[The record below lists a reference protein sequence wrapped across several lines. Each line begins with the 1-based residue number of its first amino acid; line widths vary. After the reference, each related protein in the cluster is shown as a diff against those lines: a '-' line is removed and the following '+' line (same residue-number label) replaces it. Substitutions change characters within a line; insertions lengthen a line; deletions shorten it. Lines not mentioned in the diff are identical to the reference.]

1 MNRGTIHLLIYG
13 LLAYWAANARAV
25 TVDNF
30 LALYYTNAQGVLPY
44 RLFIP
49 TNYNAGTRYPLTLFL
64 HGSGERGSDNR
75 IQLRN
80 DGCLVFAS
88 ETNQLV
94 HPSFM
99 VAPQCPANDSWDDLA
114 IGVQVLGMMNALM
127 AEFSI
132 DTNRLYITGLSM
144 GGYGTWY
151 YIAWYPNMYAAAIPM
166 SGGGD
171 PTLAPGMTRIPIWD
185 FHAFNDGTVPVSES
199 RTMINA
205 VRAAGGNPIYTEY
218 GLGGHGIWTTAYDTP
233 ILMDWVYAQRL
244 GTNSSAPPLLSIKV
258 PTDQPIYAATST
270 NLALGGTSMD
280 GNTTGWTT
288 ALSSVNWT
296 NYGQSVSSG
305 VATGT
310 TNWTITNVVL
320 NSTVTNLILV
330 TGTGTSW
337 AGLLGRTTFN
347 DTLTVIFPPSI
358 TTQPQNQAAN
368 QGDTVTFSVSVTPA
382 QALTYYQWRFNGFDL
397 TGRTNASLTLTDVQ
411 MADAGVYSVRVK
423 NPFGMCTSS
432 DAALGVRSVAGPC
445 IALGNPDF
453 EGGFT
458 LTGGSAIANHWTEW
472 EANPAV
478 VTGYDETGIILGGGH
493 AQRISVSGG
502 TNGASGGL
510 YQRVPVLT
518 GQTYT
523 ASVWTYAG
531 DAFTSCFLGVDPA
544 GGTDPSTGVT
554 WSSAA
559 PHGAWQQQTWTGTAT
574 ADHLTVYLKVASAD
588 GVERNGYF
596 DGAIPEGCEIAAPLI
611 TSQPASQAV
620 FQGMTASFTVG
631 ATSHAAQFYQW
642 QFDNGSYQTN
652 LTDGG
657 GISGCG
663 AATLTVSNVSPANVG
678 GYSVV
683 VTNVAGS
690 VTNTV
695 AFLGIVPWRPIVTV
709 PPVSQ
714 AILPGATTTFTVA
727 AVGSQPFSYRW
738 QKDGISLNDGSS
750 IVGSATRTLTVSNA
764 SAASVGTYSVVVSNS
779 LGSATSAGAVLAL
792 IPVTVPGVALDTLY
806 SFADTTYGFN
816 PYAGLIQAN
825 DGNFYGTALNGGMS
839 GDGTAYRMT
848 TNGVV
853 SLAHAFSYTTDGA
866 QPYAPLTQGTDGS
879 LYGVNAYGGQ
889 SGAGTVFR
897 MTTNGVVTILTS
909 LDYTTRGG
917 YPEGGLVQGRDG
929 NFYGPTLY
937 GGPSGYG
944 TLFRVT
950 SANAFSTLS
959 SFNYDNGAYSS
970 ALLVQAADGN
980 LYGTTQYGG
989 TTGDGTVFRTTPA
1002 GVITPL
1008 ASFNYGNGE
1017 MPVAGLVQDTDGT
1030 FYGTT
1035 YYGGTNGWGTVF
1047 KMAADGTLTSLHSFR
1062 GGADGANPYGG
1073 LLLSRD
1079 GNLYGTTESGGTYS
1093 HGTVFRMSPDGT
1105 LVTLAHLDGYQ
1116 GANPEGALVQDAD
1129 GNLYGTTANGGQAGQ
1144 GAIFRLS
1151 INAPLQITR
1160 QPQTQ
1165 MAFLGEN
1172 VAFSVA
1178 TYGRLPVSYQW
1189 RKNGQNLSDAGNL
1202 SGASARTLI
1211 LTNLAVTDAANYS
1224 VVVSNA
1230 SGSIT
1235 SATARLEILVSPPY
1249 IVSGPE
1255 DQTVLLGASAT
1266 FSVEADGDEPLSFQW
1281 QQNGTNLT
1289 EGGNIMG
1296 SSTSTLTVSNTSAA
1310 SVGTY
1315 SVIVSNPLDWISSE
1329 GALLTV
1335 VPPILPSAYYSRL
1348 HPFTGG
1354 GGGLNPSGGV
1364 IQAKNAPWLYGTTLN
1379 GGASDN
1385 GTAFKM
1391 ATSGSFAV
1399 LHSFTYGSD
1408 GSIPEAG
1415 LVQGSDGNFYG
1426 TTSQGGS
1433 ASSGTVFKM
1442 TSAGTVTSLYSFL
1455 GGNDGS
1461 HPIASLIQGADGKLY
1476 GTAHQGGTNGAGSVF
1491 SLTTNGAFVP
1501 LVSFD
1506 WNKGFYPMA
1515 SLVQAANGL
1524 FYGTTS
1530 YGGTNGA
1537 GTVFTLTTNGVLTTL
1552 VSFKQSNGASPV
1564 GALIQASDGL
1574 FYGTTS
1580 SGGTN
1585 GGWGTVFRM
1594 IPDGTLTT
1602 LYSFGYDD
1610 GAKPEAGL
1618 VQGTDGNFY
1627 GTTSEGGWCG
1637 QGTVFRLTTN
1647 GVLTTLVWFNGVN
1660 GAEPQSPLIQ
1670 LRDGSFCGTAACG
1683 GTGYNG
1689 GRNSGD
1695 GLVFRL
1701 ILPMFLSNAF
1711 TQDVATVGV
1720 PYGGSLATNS
1730 IRPPGGTVL
1739 FAKLDGPAWLNVDS
1753 DGTLSGTPALS
1764 DLGTNTFT
1772 VNLSDTNG
1780 WACAATMRIPVVASP
1795 CITAS
1800 IVGQGSTL
1808 WLTWFGRTPPYQV
1821 QMATDLK
1828 NPVWVNITG
1837 PLNTNSMPLTP
1848 TGAAFYRIQGQ

>member
-1 MNRGTIHLLIYG
+1 MNPRTALVL
-13 LLAYWAANARAV
+13 LLAVLYAGGCGILGAV
-25 TVDNF
+25 TVNDF
-30 LALYYTNAQGVLPY
+30 VPLWYTNALGVLPY

-49 TNYNAGTRYPLTLFL
+49 TNYNAALSYPLVLFL
-64 HGSGERGSDNR
+64 HGSGERGSDN
-75 IQLRN
+75 QSQFN
-80 DGCLVFAS
+80 NNGFLVFAS
-88 ETNQLV
+88 ETNQLKY
-94 HPSFM
+94 PSFM
-99 VAPQCPANDSWDDLA
+99 VAPQCPSNDYWEDRA
-114 IGVQVLGMMNALM
+114 MGVQVLGMMNSLM

-171 PTLAPGMTRIPIWD
+171 PTLAPLMIQTPIWN
-185 FHAFNDGTVPVSES
+185 FHAANDGTVPVSES
-199 RTMINA
+199 RTMIEA
-205 VRAAGGNPIYTEY
+205 VRQAGGKPIYTEY
-218 GLGGHGIWTTAYDTP
+218 AIGGHGIWTMAYDTP
-233 ILMDWVYAQRL
+233 ILMDWVYAQSL
-244 GTNSSAPPLLSIKV
+244 GAVSNVPPWLSITN
-258 PTDQPIYAATST
+258 PANGPIYASST
-270 NLALGGTSMD
+270 LALGLGGTVSESI
-280 GNTTGWTT
+280 TVTPPVT
-288 ALSSVNWT
+288 WT
-296 NYGQSVSSG
+296 NYAQSVSYGS
-305 VATGT
+305 AAGT
-310 TNWTITNVVL
+310 TNWSVTNIVL
-320 NSTVTNLILV
+320 NSAVTNLILV
-330 TGTGTSW
+330 TGETTSW
-337 AGLLGRTTFN
+337 YNSYGGNTTFN

-358 TTQPQNQAAN
+358 TIQPQNQAAN

-382 QALTYYQWRFNGFDL
+382 QALTYYQWRFNGVDL
-397 TGRTNASLTLTDVQ
+397 TGRTNSSLTLTNVQ
-411 MADAGVYSVRVK
+411 MTDAGVYSVRVT
-423 NPFGMCTSS
+423 NPFGTCTSS

-445 IALGNPDF
+445 VALGNPDF

-458 LTGGSAIANHWTEW
+458 LTGGSAIANYWTEW

-478 VTGYDETGIILGGGH
+478 VTGYDETGIIHGGGH

-554 WSSAA
+554 WSSA
-559 PHGAWQQQTWTGTAT
+559 PPGGTWEQQTWTGTAT
-574 ADHLTVYLKVASAD
+574 ADHLTVYLKVTSAD

-596 DGAIPEGCEIAAPLI
+596 DDAIPEGCAITAPLI

-657 GISGCG
+657 SISGCG

-690 VTNTV
+690 VTSTV

-738 QKDGISLNDGSS
+738 QKDGISLTDGGS
-750 IVGSATRTLTVSNA
+750 IVGSATSTLTVTNA
-764 SAASVGTYSVVVSNS
+764 TAASVGTYSVVVSNS
-779 LGSATSAGAVLAL
+779 MGSATSAGAVLAL

-825 DGNFYGTALNGGMS
+825 DGNFYGTALNGGIT
-839 GDGTAYRMT
+839 GDGTAFRMT

-853 SLAHAFSYTTDGA
+853 SLVHPFSYSTDGA
-866 QPYAPLTQGTDGS
+866 LPYAPLTQGTNGS
-879 LYGVNAYGGQ
+879 LYGVNYYGGQ

-897 MTTNGVVTILTS
+897 MTTNGVVTILAS

-917 YPEGGLVQGRDG
+917 YPKGGLVQGRDG

-950 SANAFSTLS
+950 AANAFSTLS

-970 ALLVQAADGN
+970 ALLVQAADGD

-989 TTGDGTVFRTTPA
+989 TNGGGTVFRTTPA
-1002 GVITPL
+1002 GVITLL
-1008 ASFNYGNGE
+1008 ASFNNRNGD

-1079 GNLYGTTESGGTYS
+1079 GNLYGTTESGGTYGY
-1093 HGTVFRMSPDGT
+1093 GTVFRMSPDGT

-1116 GANPEGALVQDAD
+1116 GANPEGTLVQDAD
-1129 GNLYGTTANGGQAGQ
+1129 GNLYGTTANGGQAGE

-1178 TYGRLPVSYQW
+1178 TYGSLPVSYQW

-1289 EGGNIMG
+1289 DGGNI
-1296 SSTSTLTVSNTSAA
+1296 
-1310 SVGTY
+1310 VG
-1315 SVIVSNPLDWISSE
+1315 
-1329 GALLTV
+1329 
-1335 VPPILPSAYYSRL
+1335 
-1348 HPFTGG
+1348 
-1354 GGGLNPSGGV
+1354 
-1364 IQAKNAPWLYGTTLN
+1364 
-1379 GGASDN
+1379 
-1385 GTAFKM
+1385 
-1391 ATSGSFAV
+1391 
-1399 LHSFTYGSD
+1399 
-1408 GSIPEAG
+1408 
-1415 LVQGSDGNFYG
+1415 
-1426 TTSQGGS
+1426 
-1433 ASSGTVFKM
+1433 
-1442 TSAGTVTSLYSFL
+1442 L
-1455 GGNDGS
+1455 G
-1461 HPIASLIQGADGKLY
+1461 
-1476 GTAHQGGTNGAGSVF
+1476 HQH
-1491 SLTTNGAFVP
+1491 
-1501 LVSFD
+1501 
-1506 WNKGFYPMA
+1506 
-1515 SLVQAANGL
+1515 
-1524 FYGTTS
+1524 
-1530 YGGTNGA
+1530 
-1537 GTVFTLTTNGVLTTL
+1537 
-1552 VSFKQSNGASPV
+1552 
-1564 GALIQASDGL
+1564 
-1574 FYGTTS
+1574 
-1580 SGGTN
+1580 
-1585 GGWGTVFRM
+1585 
-1594 IPDGTLTT
+1594 
-1602 LYSFGYDD
+1602 
-1610 GAKPEAGL
+1610 
-1618 VQGTDGNFY
+1618 
-1627 GTTSEGGWCG
+1627 
-1637 QGTVFRLTTN
+1637 
-1647 GVLTTLVWFNGVN
+1647 
-1660 GAEPQSPLIQ
+1660 
-1670 LRDGSFCGTAACG
+1670 
-1683 GTGYNG
+1683 
-1689 GRNSGD
+1689 
-1695 GLVFRL
+1695 
-1701 ILPMFLSNAF
+1701 
-1711 TQDVATVGV
+1711 
-1720 PYGGSLATNS
+1720 
-1730 IRPPGGTVL
+1730 
-1739 FAKLDGPAWLNVDS
+1739 LDG
-1753 DGTLSGTPALS
+1753 
-1764 DLGTNTFT
+1764 
-1772 VNLSDTNG
+1772 
-1780 WACAATMRIPVVASP
+1780 
-1795 CITAS
+1795 
-1800 IVGQGSTL
+1800 
-1808 WLTWFGRTPPYQV
+1808 
-1821 QMATDLK
+1821 
-1828 NPVWVNITG
+1828 
-1837 PLNTNSMPLTP
+1837 
-1848 TGAAFYRIQGQ
+1848 